1 MYTQPSPFKNYGNIN
16 PDLGRVPVFQMHN
29 QLIHNPYFAARYFMS
44 VVQPNEPQMEAKLLS
59 EVDLLTPFLEE
70 RQQVADE
77 LQNEVNQLLASVLL
91 WIRFAKT
98 ENKLMDDASIQHAE
112 KNLQE
117 AINRVRALHYALAD
131 NTDEIL

>member
-1 MYTQPSPFKNYGNIN
+1 
-16 PDLGRVPVFQMHN
+16 MHN
-29 QLIHNPYFAARYFMS
+29 HLIYKPYFAARYSIS
-44 VVQPNEPQMEAKLLS
+44 VVQPKELPMEANLLS
-59 EVDLLTPFLEE
+59 EVDLLTSFLEE
-70 RQQVADE
+70 RKQVAEE

-98 ENKLMDDASIQHAE
+98 DNNLMDDASIQNAE

-131 NTDEIL
+131 NTNEIL

>member
-1 MYTQPSPFKNYGNIN
+1 
-16 PDLGRVPVFQMHN
+16 MHN
-29 QLIHNPYFAARYFMS
+29 QLIYKPYFAARYSIS
-44 VVQPNEPQMEAKLLS
+44 VVQPKEPPMEAKFIAD
-59 EVDLLTPFLEE
+59 VDLLSSFLEE

-98 ENKLMDDASIQHAE
+98 ENKLMDDASIRNAE
-112 KNLQE
+112 NNLQE
-117 AINRVRALHYALAD
+117 AINRVRALHYSLAN

>member
-1 MYTQPSPFKNYGNIN
+1 
-16 PDLGRVPVFQMHN
+16 MHN
-29 QLIHNPYFAARYFMS
+29 QLIYKPYFAARYSIS
-44 VVQPNEPQMEAKLLS
+44 VVQPNEPLMEAKLLS
-59 EVDLLTPFLEE
+59 EVDLITPFLEE

-98 ENKLMDDASIQHAE
+98 ENKLMDDASIQNAE

-117 AINRVRALHYALAD
+117 AINRVRALHYSLAD

>member
-1 MYTQPSPFKNYGNIN
+1 
-16 PDLGRVPVFQMHN
+16 
-29 QLIHNPYFAARYFMS
+29 
-44 VVQPNEPQMEAKLLS
+44 MEATLLS
-59 EVDLLTPFLEE
+59 EFDLLTSFMEE
-70 RQQVADE
+70 RQQVAEE

-98 ENKLMDDASIQHAE
+98 DNQLIDDASIKNAE

-131 NTDEIL
+131 NTDLIQ